1 MNNDVFERFIVFSWN
16 GKDLFLRSTI
26 NPDLFIV
33 KSFSELTCE
42 FRDLAP
48 KRIGREV
55 KLYSGGRME
64 FDKTRQELQE
74 EADRRHR
81 HLEILRDIR
90 ALEENAVL
98 SETHQK
104 RLKSLREELANYEHV
119 DPTALTSE
127 QRRANQSVWGKNE

>member
-1 MNNDVFERFIVFSWN
+1 MNNNLFEKFIIFSWN

-26 NPDLFIV
+26 DPDIFVV
-33 KSFSELTCE
+33 KTFSELTNE
-42 FRDLAP
+42 FQELVP

-55 KLYSGGRME
+55 KLYNDGCLE
-64 FDKTRQELQE
+64 LIKTRQELQE

-90 ALEENAVL
+90 ALEETEDL
-98 SETHQK
+98 TEYHKK
-104 RLKSLREELANYEHV
+104 RLESLRKELSNYEHV

-127 QRRANQSVWGKNE
+127 QQRANQSVWGKS

>member
-1 MNNDVFERFIVFSWN
+1 MNNDVFEKFIIFSWN

-26 NPDLFIV
+26 DPDIFVV
-33 KSFSELTCE
+33 KTFSELTNE
-42 FRDLAP
+42 FQELVP

-55 KLYSGGRME
+55 KLYNDGCLE
-64 FDKTRQELQE
+64 LIKTRQELQE

-90 ALEENAVL
+90 ALEETEDL
-98 SETHQK
+98 TEYHKK
-104 RLKSLREELANYEHV
+104 RLESLRKELSNYEHV

-127 QRRANQSVWGKNE
+127 QQRANRSVWGKS